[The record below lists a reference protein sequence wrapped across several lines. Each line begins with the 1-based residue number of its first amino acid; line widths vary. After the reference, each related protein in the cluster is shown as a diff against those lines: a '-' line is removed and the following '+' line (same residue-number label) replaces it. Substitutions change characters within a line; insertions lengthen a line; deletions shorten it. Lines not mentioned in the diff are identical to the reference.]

1 MAWLAFDSWTSLFL
15 AVLIAE
21 LWRAT
26 SLVLVIVVAGLQG
39 IPRDYEEAAAV
50 FGASPWRRLW
60 TVILPLLRPSLQVAL
75 ILRTILAF
83 QTFAVARALT
93 GENFPVLVGE
103 TYRWYVTLQ
112 DPGVAAALALV
123 VLVLSMVT
131 SVIYLRTA
139 AERGRPMTAPD
150 RAPLRRHRR
159 NRVWLQVAC
168 IAVTAFMAVPLYLIT
183 LAAVSSRASLNA
195 FPLSF
200 LPTDLSLETLG
211 AFLSSTGVV
220 PSFGNSLIV
229 GLWTLVLSLL
239 IGVPAAYGLART
251 PFAGKEPYQLFLLFT
266 RALPIVVLSVPLAQL
281 FLTTGLYDTTYAVIL
296 LHTALSLPTTILICA
311 SVFLAVPVDVEE
323 AARVFGCTPAQAF
336 RQVVAP
342 MALPGIAAA
351 AIFTFVQSWNEVL
364 AASILTLNRRTLPAQ
379 VLSSLGDSPLAY
391 RFAGGFALVLPALL
405 FIALMRRYLTNMWG
419 STIR

>member
-1 MAWLAFDSWTSLFL
+1 
-15 AVLIAE
+15 
-21 LWRAT
+21 
-26 SLVLVIVVAGLQG
+26 
-39 IPRDYEEAAAV
+39 
-50 FGASPWRRLW
+50 
-60 TVILPLLRPSLQVAL
+60 
-75 ILRTILAF
+75 
-83 QTFAVARALT
+83 
-93 GENFPVLVGE
+93 
-103 TYRWYVTLQ
+103 
-112 DPGVAAALALV
+112 
-123 VLVLSMVT
+123 
-131 SVIYLRTA
+131 
-139 AERGRPMTAPD
+139 MTAPD

-159 NRVWLQVAC
+159 NRVLLQVAC
-168 IAVTAFMAVPLYLIT
+168 VAVTAFMAVPLYLIT

-200 LPTDLSLETLG
+200 LPTNLSLETLT

-251 PFAGKEPYQLFLLFT
+251 AFAGKEPYQLFLLFT

-323 AARVFGCTPAQAF
+323 AARVFGCTQAQAF

-391 RFAGGFALVLPALL
+391 RFAGGFALVVPALL